1 MITGHFFPSL
11 QGFCVSCLFCFAN
24 MDVHYAI
31 LPLLKQLFGSG
42 FGGDSAMMA
51 RRANTVTHST
61 RDLGV
66 WLCCRTQR
74 TISDQHGQEMEMYW
88 PKQATAFSLL
98 SASDIIQSKLT
109 VTGQYY
115 AVAVVTTSRSTRKLP
130 KWRQSEPV
138 PYLHGLPLDPL

>member
-1 MITGHFFPSL
+1 MITGHFYPSL

-51 RRANTVTHST
+51 QRANTVTHST
-61 RDLGV
+61 RDLCV
-66 WLCCRTQR
+66 WLCCRTRR
-74 TISDQHGQEMEMYW
+74 TISDQHSQELEMYW
-88 PKQATAFSLL
+88 PKQAMAFSLL
-98 SASDIIQSKLT
+98 SASDIVQSKLT
-109 VTGQYY
+109 VTGHYY
-115 AVAVVTTSRSTRKLP
+115 AVAVVTTSGSTL
-130 KWRQSEPV
+130 KWPNWPQSEPV

>member
-1 MITGHFFPSL
+1 
-11 QGFCVSCLFCFAN
+11 

-51 RRANTVTHST
+51 QRANTVTHST

-74 TISDQHGQEMEMYW
+74 TISDRHGQELEMYW
-88 PKQATAFSLL
+88 PQQASAFSLL
-98 SASDIIQSKLT
+98 SASDNIESKLT

-115 AVAVVTTSRSTRKLP
+115 AVSVVTTSGSTL
-130 KWRQSEPV
+130 KW
-138 PYLHGLPLDPL
+138 